1 MFGCFIVQAMEGK
14 RDIPARLEFRRI
26 SSELWAAVEK
36 GFSDAGFRLDDKNR
50 SEGVFYVTYVGPD
63 GEDDDGWFSW
73 LWGSERDDPLVGQE
87 FQVQLAED
95 VAAQIVISIVNIEG
109 QSLDELEQQG
119 LLTLLQ
125 GNIT

>member
-1 MFGCFIVQAMEGK
+1 MLLPQ
-14 RDIPARLEFRRI
+14 
-26 SSELWAAVEK
+26 EK
-36 GFSDAGFRLDDKNR
+36 TN
-50 SEGVFYVTYVGPD
+50 VI
-63 GEDDDGWFSW
+63 
-73 LWGSERDDPLVGQE
+73 ERDDPLLGQE

-95 VAAQIVISIVNIEG
+95 VAAQVVISIVNIEG